1 MKNPFHI
8 CPFCDAPAPEAD
20 FLCPKCRELINQYRK
35 TPKCGICGQDKGKLP
50 LCSECDKKLPP
61 FRLAISCY
69 YYDGVMKDG
78 LLSYK
83 LGQQFYKAKGF
94 AKLMAETLENYHIRA
109 DIITAVPTGMK
120 SFYKLGYNPAFEL
133 ALLLQK
139 MLKIPACTM
148 FLRKKLFAVRQSSL
162 DGKKRVENAKKCFAP
177 LPFFQKK
184 LQGKTVLLID
194 DVYTTGSTARECT
207 KILKQS
213 GAKEVYVLTLL
224 GNAKR

>member
-1 MKNPFHI
+1 
-8 CPFCDAPAPEAD
+8 
-20 FLCPKCRELINQYRK
+20 
-35 TPKCGICGQDKGKLP
+35 
-50 LCSECDKKLPP
+50 
-61 FRLAISCY
+61 
-69 YYDGVMKDG
+69 
-78 LLSYK
+78 
-83 LGQQFYKAKGF
+83 
-94 AKLMAETLENYHIRA
+94 
-109 DIITAVPTGMK
+109 
-120 SFYKLGYNPAFEL
+120 
-133 ALLLQK
+133 
-139 MLKIPACTM
+139 M

-177 LPFFQKK
+177 LPFSQKK